1 MEFHIGSQ
9 APKVPSKIIISHV
22 FVISGGNIL
31 WDKAQEIFHFSFP
44 GRIPVI
50 FHRISEGLWNSF
62 LTEEIFNIKNW
73 KKRFIWFFL
82 QYYEPAD
89 LGKEIFTTWDVLK
102 SEVYL
107 TCTNFWKI
115 PDDLKECIKVIR
127 FPSWPKNKKF
137 SVKMHFFTFLTPW
150 KIRFWINNKFGI

>member
-1 MEFHIGSQ
+1 MEFRIGSQ

-31 WDKAQEIFHFSFP
+31 WDKAQEIFLFSFP

-50 FHRISEGLWNSF
+50 FHRISKGLCNSF
-62 LTEEIFNIKNW
+62 FTEEIFNIKNW

-82 QYYEPAD
+82 HYYEPAD

-107 TCTNFWKI
+107 TCINFWEFH
-115 PDDLKECIKVIR
+115 DDPKAWWLDSQVDRKMWNLVSKCNFLR
-127 FPSWPKNKKF
+127 CWP
-137 SVKMHFFTFLTPW
+137 PW
-150 KIRFWINNKFGI
+150 KICFWINNKFEI